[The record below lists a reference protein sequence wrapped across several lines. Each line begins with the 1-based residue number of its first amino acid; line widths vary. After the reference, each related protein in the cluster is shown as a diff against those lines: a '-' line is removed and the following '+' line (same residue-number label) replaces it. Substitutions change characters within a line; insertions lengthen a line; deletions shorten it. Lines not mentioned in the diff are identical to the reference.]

1 MVTLCGLWIIYFI
14 KPAKRFHVTGKY
26 VSLDLEFPDGFQ
38 RYKIAY
44 TNTFGKPPWFDAVA
58 QEYAACR
65 EAIGLSDYSSFTKID
80 LWVIYYYTF
89 SNICTNYKIFK
100 LYDKKVIVQFLL
112 STIFFSRT
120 IWKSWICC
128 STCARTTWTYP

>member
-1 MVTLCGLWIIYFI
+1 MTAVIFIYHDSFCKI
-14 KPAKRFHVTGKY
+14 RKPFRYYKY
-26 VSLDLEFPDGFQ
+26 VLLTDLEFPDGFQ

-80 LWVIYYYTF
+80 LWVI
-89 SNICTNYKIFK
+89 I
-100 LYDKKVIVQFLL
+100 
-112 STIFFSRT
+112 
-120 IWKSWICC
+120 
-128 STCARTTWTYP
+128 

>member
-1 MVTLCGLWIIYFI
+1 MLI
-14 KPAKRFHVTGKY
+14 
-26 VSLDLEFPDGFQ
+26 DLEFPDGFQ

-80 LWVIYYYTF
+80 LWVTIQRLVYLSANKLAIKYNILHFCIAVERYGSRGFAAVFVLERCGCACRKYYSHRYA
-89 SNICTNYKIFK
+89 
-100 LYDKKVIVQFLL
+100 
-112 STIFFSRT
+112 
-120 IWKSWICC
+120 KSSWWL
-128 STCARTTWTYP
+128 RE

>member
-1 MVTLCGLWIIYFI
+1 MTVKVLLLFRTTNTSLLII
-14 KPAKRFHVTGKY
+14 
-26 VSLDLEFPDGFQ
+26 DLEFPDGFQ

-80 LWVIYYYTF
+80 LWVIIQTLVYLFAGKFAVRLTSCF
-89 SNICTNYKIFK
+89 CVFAVERHGSCGFVAVFVLK
-100 LYDKKVIVQFLL
+100 
-112 STIFFSRT
+112 
-120 IWKSWICC
+120 
-128 STCARTTWTYP
+128 